1 MEETRKSGFFGVRDL
16 LCPEVYNHLQ
26 LQCPYCPEAAFSFDS
41 FIDNLLVPAP
51 ARSLRVNRIKCTDS
65 SVALAEA
72 EQCIGM
78 KGHVHPQFP
87 DILIFPPK
95 EAPEGSSKRCSALN
109 MDFPDT
115 QELAAEDEV
124 RGNPKKVTEDMG
136 APCRQN
142 NPVMVVVGPQCG
154 QAVLRG
160 AHVYA
165 PGVLAAE
172 PGSRLGSVVS
182 VWAIPRPSKNTPGC
196 AATCMR
202 SLAFLRGAYLHGER
216 RSEVEKWG
224 VFCGRGT
231 LEQSLKDV
239 FLHSKGLA
247 IRMESACDL
256 SSLPASV
263 VAQQLPSCVAGF
275 VLSPLPGELVLDMC
289 AAPGHKTS
297 HLASLMKNRG
307 VVVAVERSKKR
318 MEEMKAHLASLGASA
333 VECIQGDSAKN
344 KWQCSL
350 GAPTQLKDSFDKVLA
365 DVPCTGLGLR
375 PRIVYDDVDMHSV
388 REAARYQREFLAAGC
403 ALLKPGGVLV
413 YSTCSI
419 SWAEN
424 EDNVLWALENLPLT
438 VEPPEPYFPGA
449 QPPQNKIPVQRFCPS
464 GQTIGFFIAKF
475 RKQKEAT

>member
-1 MEETRKSGFFGVRDL
+1 MAYVRKREGAPDVIVSPFFRSFTFFMLVSFRFLLPSHFSLLLFVLNPLVDYVQMEETRKSGFFGVRDL

-247 IRMESACDL
+247 IRMERYAHVGRESRT
-256 SSLPASV
+256 
-263 VAQQLPSCVAGF
+263 G
-275 VLSPLPGELVLDMC
+275 
-289 AAPGHKTS
+289 
-297 HLASLMKNRG
+297 LAL
-307 VVVAVERSKKR
+307 
-318 MEEMKAHLASLGASA
+318 
-333 VECIQGDSAKN
+333 SAKR
-344 KWQCSL
+344 
-350 GAPTQLKDSFDKVLA
+350 KV
-365 DVPCTGLGLR
+365 
-375 PRIVYDDVDMHSV
+375 
-388 REAARYQREFLAAGC
+388 
-403 ALLKPGGVLV
+403 
-413 YSTCSI
+413 
-419 SWAEN
+419 
-424 EDNVLWALENLPLT
+424 
-438 VEPPEPYFPGA
+438 
-449 QPPQNKIPVQRFCPS
+449 
-464 GQTIGFFIAKF
+464 
-475 RKQKEAT
+475 